1 MSHISFVNLIMS
13 DCRGDV
19 LVGTNASHLLLSS
32 NIIRNAFG
40 KCVALDGGA
49 PPQYPLS
56 SWSKNVVLENNSL
69 LILPNRKFVCYRS
82 VMAGFGGVLPRRRW
96 EAVGVGDPIVLI

>member
-40 KCVALDGGA
+40 KCSTHCLAGR
-49 PPQYPLS
+49 
-56 SWSKNVVLENNSL
+56 L
-69 LILPNRKFVCYRS
+69 LIPPNRKFVCYRS

-96 EAVGVGDPIVLI
+96 ETVGVGDPIVTL